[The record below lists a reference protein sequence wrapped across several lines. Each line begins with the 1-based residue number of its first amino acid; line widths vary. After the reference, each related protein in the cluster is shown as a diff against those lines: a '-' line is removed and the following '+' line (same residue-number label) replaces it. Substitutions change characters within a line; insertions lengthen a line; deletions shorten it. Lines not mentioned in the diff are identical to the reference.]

1 MNRQIASGVG
11 WMVLFKL
18 VDRGLGIVSTLILAR
33 LLVPA
38 DFGLVAMAMSVIAIL
53 ELATSFSFEVA
64 LIQKRELQR
73 AHYDTAWTL
82 NVVLSS
88 SCAALTALLAYPA
101 ALFYDEPRLTMVM
114 LVLAAGWVFS
124 GFENTGIVD
133 FRRQLDFRR
142 EFYFLGSKRALSFL
156 ITIALAVTLRSYW
169 ALAVGAVA
177 GRALGVALS
186 YLLHRFRPR
195 PSLQAA
201 RELFGFSGWMLANN
215 VLSVLQIRIPH
226 FAVGRM
232 LGSQPL
238 GLFTVGAEI
247 AQIPSTDLTA
257 PINRV
262 IFPGFSRLADDAG
275 QLRSTFL
282 NVMAVTTMFALPAA
296 VGIAAVAEPLV
307 IAMLGANWIGAV
319 PVIQVLALAAGVSVV
334 TSNNGSAY
342 LALGQ
347 PRLITVIA
355 VVRLA
360 ALIPLA
366 LVLTGRMGLVGAA
379 YAELGAAVFGL
390 LASLPVLLRRLDIS
404 LTDYVSRLWRP
415 VVACTLMA
423 YAVHRLLEALPAMGS
438 SLSALPV
445 LGTAIV
451 TGICAYLTAVAI
463 LWFAALRPSGAEQLI
478 WRRLCAWRRPASN
491 AKV

>member
-11 WMVLFKL
+11 WMVLFKM
-18 VDRGLGIVSTLILAR
+18 VHRGLGIVSTLILAR

-73 AHYDTAWTL
+73 VHYDTAWTL
-82 NVVLSS
+82 NAILSLG
-88 SCAALTALLAYPA
+88 CAAATALLAYPA

-114 LVLAAGWVFS
+114 LVLAVGWVFA

-142 EFYFLGSKRALSFL
+142 DFYFLASKRALSFS
-156 ITIALAVTLRSYW
+156 ITIALALTLRSYW
-169 ALAVGAVA
+169 ALVIGTVA

-186 YLLHRFRPR
+186 YALHRYRPR

-215 VLSVLQIRIPH
+215 ILSVLQIRIPH

-238 GLFTVGAEI
+238 GLLTVGAEI

-262 IFPGFSRLADDAG
+262 IFPGFSRLVGDAG
-275 QLRSTFL
+275 QLRNTFL
-282 NVMAVTTMFALPAA
+282 NVMAVTIMFALPAA

-307 IAMLGANWIGAV
+307 VAMLSAKWIDAV
-319 PVIQVLALAAGVSVV
+319 PVIQVLALAAGISVV

-342 LALGQ
+342 LALGE
-347 PRLITVIA
+347 PRLITLIA

-360 ALIPLA
+360 V
-366 LVLTGRMGLVGAA
+366 LVPMAILLTGRIGLIGAA

-390 LASLPVLLRRLDIS
+390 LASVPMLLRRLEIS
-404 LTDYVSRLWRP
+404 PRDYFARLWRP
-415 VVACTLMA
+415 AIASALMA
-423 YAVHRLLEALPAMGS
+423 YAVRRLIEAFPDATS
-438 SLSALPV
+438 SLTALPV
-445 LGTAIV
+445 LA
-451 TGICAYLTAVAI
+451 LAVAAGI
-463 LWFAALRPSGAEQLI
+463 VAYFAALACIWLLAGRPPGAELLVI
-478 WRRLCAWRRPASN
+478 RRLGRWSQPAPD
-491 AKV
+491 AKA